1 MKVIVVKRGR
11 LYEDDAIRVLRESLD
26 KHDDGID
33 LVTVND
39 VWTEVYPE
47 LRGDVII
54 MSPFALV
61 QKSLAANFDTPVVDG
76 VDVSV
81 LAAYDTP
88 VTHPRLYTHYPE
100 DNPKYAKRKSIRTPY
115 LSSDFCFINAG
126 DFNFASWTSHKDGGA
141 MDTINMNVDVALGV
155 GLGEVHHAEAY
166 LHPYRHVSEQ
176 HQMRVRQK
184 EAVVSVAVPAD
195 LEILNLPD
203 TVLAQSDFE
212 SYYQQAIATTG
223 LSEGFMMELEGIRAK
238 QREQVLQ
245 DFLSVQIGYR

>member
-47 LRGDVII
+47 LKGDVII
-54 MSPFALV
+54 TSPFALV
-61 QKSLAANFDTPVVDG
+61 QKSIADNFVTFDVEG
-76 VDVSV
+76 VEVPI

-88 VTHPRLYTHYPE
+88 VTQPRLYGHYPE
-100 DNPKYAKRKSIRTPY
+100 DNPNYTRRKSIRTPY
-115 LSSDFCFINAG
+115 MSSDFCFIAAG
-126 DFNFASWTSHKDGGA
+126 DFNFASWSTHDDGGA
-141 MDTINMNVDVALGV
+141 MDTINMNVDVAMGV
-155 GLGEVHHAEAY
+155 GLGEVHLAENY
-166 LHPYRHVSEQ
+166 LHPFRHVSEQ
-176 HQMRVRQK
+176 HVMRVRQK
-184 EAVVSVAVPAD
+184 GAVVSIAVPAD
-195 LEILNLPD
+195 LELLDLPE

-212 SYYQQAIATTG
+212 SYYQQAIATSG
-223 LSEGFMMELEGIRAK
+223 LNEGFMLELERIRAK

-245 DFLSVQIGYR
+245 DFLSEQIGYR